1 MNLYE
6 MLWSRIGGCP
16 WTYILRDTWYKL
28 EGIWIIGL
36 VAVAAAARQV
46 VAGLLTP
53 ESREKLELQAQ
64 TMPYDKRVELE
75 HKYGH
80 WAVETAIGIC
90 PHNDIRCIERE
101 AKRLYESR
109 VLRR

>member
-1 MNLYE
+1 MASLPDVYYGQTLPNF
-6 MLWSRIGGCP
+6 P
-16 WTYILRDTWYKL
+16 WQPIFGWGLAV
-28 EGIWIIGL
+28 IGL
-36 VAVAAAARQV
+36 AAVAAAARQV

-53 ESREKLELQAQ
+53 GSREELELQAQ
-64 TMPYDKRVELE
+64 TIPYDKRAELE
-75 HKYGH
+75 QKYGH
-80 WAVETAIGIC
+80 WAVETAIGVC